1 MDPYLK
7 HTLFAMAVGYFIS
20 QNLAL
25 DFWPSVALGVIL
37 AVCAKVVSN
46 WEERSA
52 QLKKETDE
60 DEV

>member
-1 MDPYLK
+1 
-7 HTLFAMAVGYFIS
+7 MAVGYFIS